1 MHVCYRGCALFKNG
15 LRVTG
20 AQTTQRESL
29 PHRTTYV
36 ENNRASVKLASIMAF
51 CTWHYL
57 SILTTLSWY
66 FVFLCILNQPNG
78 VRAQNAQPQQQ
89 QQHPQPHAPGVPPVQ
104 AVPTPAVV
112 QHVPETQTQSWY
124 ESLPAVA
131 MDYKVH
137 IDAGKEDCYWQYV
150 QPGATF
156 YVSFQVMWVTYPMC
170 SRYGF
175 WM

>member
-1 MHVCYRGCALFKNG
+1 
-15 LRVTG
+15 
-20 AQTTQRESL
+20 
-29 PHRTTYV
+29 
-36 ENNRASVKLASIMAF
+36 MAF

-57 SILTTLSWY
+57 SILTTLSCY
-66 FVFLCILNQPNG
+66 LVLFLCILSQDNG

-89 QQHPQPHAPGVPPVQ
+89 PQPIQHVPGVPPVPV
-104 AVPTPAVV
+104 VPTPAVV

-156 YVSFQVMWVTYPMC
+156 YVSFQVMCV
-170 SRYGF
+170 
-175 WM
+175 